1 MEWFNSVFNGIVGWF
16 SENWQR
22 IGESLSEFS
31 LKLLGSLAILLVGWW
46 LASLFSRIARSA
58 LKKSK
63 LDKSI
68 TGFLYSAIKTLLR
81 IIVIIS
87 AIAMLDINISSI
99 ITALGAA
106 GITLGLA
113 MQDSLSNFASGVLL
127 LFNRPF
133 QVGDYINVDDAH
145 GTVAR
150 IDLMYTSITTSD
162 NKEIIF
168 PNSMLTSGKIY
179 NCTRNESR
187 RLEMQFP
194 VAYEADVELV
204 KNCILAA
211 SKESPFV
218 NQSVPAVV
226 GIREFAA
233 RGIIYELRTWIK
245 SDDYWNAYFDMQ
257 ERVKRFFDANGI
269 EIPRERVDVKLT
281 QR

>member
-1 MEWFNSVFNGIVGWF
+1 MEWFENIWNGITAWF
-16 SENWQR
+16 TANWPA
-22 IGESLSEFS
+22 LSEKLADVG
-31 LKLLGSLAILLVGWW
+31 LKFVGSLIIIVLGWW
-46 LASLFSRIARSA
+46 LSSILSRIVRSA

-63 LDKSI
+63 LETSI
-68 TGFLYSAIKTLLR
+68 TGFIYSAVKTLLR
-81 IIVIIS
+81 VLVIIS

-99 ITALGAA
+99 IAALGAA

-113 MQDSLSNFASGVLL
+113 MQDSLSNFASGVVL

-133 QVGDYINVDDAH
+133 KVGDYINVDEAH

-162 NKEIIF
+162 NKEIIL
-168 PNSMLTSGKIY
+168 PNSMLTKGKIY

-187 RLEMQFP
+187 RLELQFP
-194 VAYEADVELV
+194 VAYESDVALV

-218 NQSVPAVV
+218 NQAVPAVV

-233 RGIIYELRTWIK
+233 RGVIYELRTWIK
-245 SDDYWNAYFDMQ
+245 SDDYWAAYFDMQ
-257 ERVKRFFDANGI
+257 ERVKSFFDANNI
-269 EIPRERVDVKLT
+269 EIPRDRVDVKIT
-281 QR
+281 QK